1 MISRSYELYRSQE
14 LLRNGY
20 EEDTTMSVEQTP
32 NTYNAA
38 DEDDDDDEQSEDEI
52 IEIGKP
58 RLMMV
63 KVVNLHEPI
72 NPCNISQY

>member
-1 MISRSYELYRSQE
+1 
-14 LLRNGY
+14 
-20 EEDTTMSVEQTP
+20 MSVEQTP

-38 DEDDDDDEQSEDEI
+38 DEYDDDEQSEDEI

-58 RLMMV
+58 NLMMV

-72 NPCNISQY
+72 NSCNISQY

>member
-1 MISRSYELYRSQE
+1 MISRSYDLYRSQE

-38 DEDDDDDEQSEDEI
+38 DEYDDDEQSEDEI
-52 IEIGKP
+52 IEIGEP
-58 RLMMV
+58 NLTMV
-63 KVVNLHEPI
+63 KVVNLHEHI
-72 NPCNISQY
+72 NSCDISQY

>member
-38 DEDDDDDEQSEDEI
+38 DEDDDEQTEDEI
-52 IEIGKP
+52 IKICKP
-58 RLMMV
+58 SLMMV

-72 NPCNISQY
+72 NPCNIIQY